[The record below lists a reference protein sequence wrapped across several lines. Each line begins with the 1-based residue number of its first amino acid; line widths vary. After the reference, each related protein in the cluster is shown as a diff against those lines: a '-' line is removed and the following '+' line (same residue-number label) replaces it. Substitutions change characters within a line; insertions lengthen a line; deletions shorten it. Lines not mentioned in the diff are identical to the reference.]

1 MLFKNDIKGI
11 TNKISIMNFMNTKQE
26 DFTLNLEKVDADV
39 IANKLLEDMVKIK
52 KDMEHFEIILESLK
66 IKYKDTQKEY
76 SKIYGLTTEAKEI
89 ELEKKENQ
97 RLAWEIDKALFL
109 ERQQNKQ
116 LKVAVV
122 ASNNIVIPDTVSINL

>member
-1 MLFKNDIKGI
+1 
-11 TNKISIMNFMNTKQE
+11 MNTEQGNL
-26 DFTLNLEKVDADV
+26 TLNDADI
-39 IANKLLEDMVKIK
+39 IANKLLENMVKIRT
-52 KDMEHFEIILESLK
+52 DIEHFELILESLK
-66 IKYKDTQKEY
+66 IKYKNTQKEY

-122 ASNNIVIPDTVSINL
+122 ASNKIVIPDTVSINL